1 MLARDFYI
9 NTDSKGHDS
18 KFQKGKSLYDD
29 YLHSF
34 IIKYCFDRYLKKDV
48 NILELGTYSGRIT
61 KKLEKY
67 SENIT
72 VSDVNTKN
80 IYGHNKYD
88 SHVIDLSKKFKV
100 DSKFD
105 LVCSIGHQVSFSN
118 NIDMALL
125 NISNLLNENISAVA
139 IIDFWNL
146 EYPNTKKP
154 PYQIEVIDEFNVNKK
169 LDKYNFE
176 MLDIFYSGRLDTL
189 FGRYGSY
196 LINNFV
202 KKNNVFSKLYI
213 FIEGLFKKQNLLI
226 KNVQTITII
235 AKKRKEIK

>member
-9 NTDSKGHDS
+9 NTDSNRHDS
-18 KFQKGKSLYDD
+18 KFKKGKSVYDD

-34 IIKYCFDRYLKKDV
+34 IIKYCFDKYLKKDV
-48 NILELGTYSGRIT
+48 NILELGTYTGRIT

-88 SHVIDLSKKFKV
+88 SHVIDLSKKFEV

-105 LVCSIGHQVSFSN
+105 LVCSLGHQVSFSN

-125 NISNLLNENISAVA
+125 NISNLLDENISTVA

-146 EYPNTKKP
+146 EDSSHKKP
-154 PYQIEVIDEFNVNKK
+154 PYQIEVIDEVDINKK

-176 MLDIFYSGRLDTL
+176 ILDTFYSGRLDTL
-189 FGRYGSY
+189 FGKYGSY
-196 LINNFV
+196 FINNFA
-202 KKNNVFSKLYI
+202 KENNVFSKLYI

-235 AKKRKEIK
+235 AKSRN

>member
-34 IIKYCFDRYLKKDV
+34 IIKYCFDKYLKKDV
-48 NILELGTYSGRIT
+48 NILELGTYTGRIT

-88 SHVIDLSKKFKV
+88 SHVIDLSKKFEI

-105 LVCSIGHQVSFSN
+105 LVCSLGHQASISN

-125 NISNLLNENISAVA
+125 NISNLLDENISTVA

-146 EYPNTKKP
+146 EYPSHKKP
-154 PYQIEVIDEFNVNKK
+154 PYQIEVIDEVDVNKK

-176 MLDIFYSGRLDTL
+176 ILDTFYSGRLDTL
-189 FGRYGSY
+189 FGKYGSY
-196 LINNFV
+196 FISNFV
-202 KKNNVFSKLYI
+202 KENNVFSKLYI
-213 FIEGLFKKQNLLI
+213 FIEGLFKKQNIAI

-235 AKKRKEIK
+235 AKSRN

>member
-9 NTDSKGHDS
+9 NTDSNRHDS
-18 KFQKGKSLYDD
+18 KFKKGKSVYDD

-48 NILELGTYSGRIT
+48 NILELGTYTGRIT

-88 SHVIDLSKKFKV
+88 SHVIDLSKKFEV

-105 LVCSIGHQVSFSN
+105 LVCSLGHQVSLSN

-125 NISNLLNENISAVA
+125 NISNLLDENISTVA

-146 EYPNTKKP
+146 EDSSHKKP
-154 PYQIEVIDEFNVNKK
+154 PYQIEVIDEVDINKK

-176 MLDIFYSGRLDTL
+176 ILDTFYSGRLDTL
-189 FGRYGSY
+189 FGKYGSY
-196 LINNFV
+196 FINNFA
-202 KKNNVFSKLYI
+202 KENNVFSKLYI

-235 AKKRKEIK
+235 AKSRN